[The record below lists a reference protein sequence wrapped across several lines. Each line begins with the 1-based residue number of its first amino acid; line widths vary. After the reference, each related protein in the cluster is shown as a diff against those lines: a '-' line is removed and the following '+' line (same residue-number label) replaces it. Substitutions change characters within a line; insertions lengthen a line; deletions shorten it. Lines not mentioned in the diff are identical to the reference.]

1 MKTPHKHAEM
11 IREWALDTSRVVE
24 YKVSSPYIPCQG
36 QWAPIENPSW
46 LPDIEYRLKPEPK
59 PDKVLF
65 AFISESYNSNSTHRR
80 CASDNIELTFCGET
94 GKLKDA
100 KVLK

>member
-11 IREWALDTSRVVE
+11 IREWVLDTSRKVE
-24 YKVSSPYIPCQG
+24 FRNPCATS
-36 QWAPIENPSW
+36 WIDIEDPSW
-46 LPDIEYRLKPEPK
+46 SLEYEYRFKPTPK
-59 PDKVLF
+59 PDHRIYTHILN
-65 AFISESYNSNSTHRR
+65 NSLQFCCGTTPNVVF
-80 CASDNIELTFCGET
+80 TFDGET